1 MLNPQCRRPEG
12 GTPGQG
18 GPRAADGLM
27 AADTPSKQSRV
38 RAQTVNQ
45 IAWARNRQRS
55 KVGHGRLCREYFVF
69 NLPLGTTA
77 VVGGMG
83 REDAAEESF
92 GGLLSFFGFFAI
104 LLLRCS
110 PLGMLAPDDEL
121 NVTQP
126 KVRGCCLL
134 EASFG

>member
-1 MLNPQCRRPEG
+1 LATIGSAENG
-12 GTPGQG
+12 AT
-18 GPRAADGLM
+18 
-27 AADTPSKQSRV
+27 S
-38 RAQTVNQ
+38 
-45 IAWARNRQRS
+45 
-55 KVGHGRLCREYFVF
+55 YFVF
-69 NLPLGTTA
+69 NLPLGATV

-126 KVRGCCLL
+126 KVCGCCLPV
-134 EASFG
+134 ASFVPRTLAHPLQ

>member
-1 MLNPQCRRPEG
+1 MG
-12 GTPGQG
+12 
-18 GPRAADGLM
+18 
-27 AADTPSKQSRV
+27 
-38 RAQTVNQ
+38 
-45 IAWARNRQRS
+45 
-55 KVGHGRLCREYFVF
+55 YFVF
-69 NLPLGTTA
+69 NLPLGSTA

-92 GGLLSFFGFFAI
+92 GGLLSFFGFLAI

-126 KVRGCCLL
+126 KVCGCCLL
-134 EASFG
+134 EASFVLGFLDSCASVAARHRTP

>member
-1 MLNPQCRRPEG
+1 M
-12 GTPGQG
+12 
-18 GPRAADGLM
+18 
-27 AADTPSKQSRV
+27 
-38 RAQTVNQ
+38 
-45 IAWARNRQRS
+45 
-55 KVGHGRLCREYFVF
+55 
-69 NLPLGTTA
+69 
-77 VVGGMG
+77 VGGIG

-126 KVRGCCLL
+126 KGCGCCPLEGFVRVEYLL
-134 EASFG
+134 TLAHPLQSGTARPTRRSSSTRPGPRPAAHPGASNGLELARNGAT